1 MTDHESEARSQKQRT
16 RTRINVKLP
25 WYRKKS
31 TAVILAVV
39 ALAAAALLAKPAY
52 RRAREWRIDQNANNA
67 TAALAAGNYTEARQL
82 ATAVLRLHDDRLD
95 MLVVLQ
101 QAMEKLHDPAAVN
114 IAKML
119 LSHPKTTAEERIH
132 YFQMICTELPMAS
145 VVQTWQTMGVE
156 LANSPPY
163 LAPLLTRLVD
173 QGLLNEAARLL
184 PARGETPMAPELRL
198 QGARMLLKSN
208 LKERRER
215 GQLEIAEL
223 MEAGGDTALPAFRL
237 LAEVRLPEL
246 RAGYFPE
253 FEEWIRTQA
262 GATLDDQLLA
272 LSQRRQRYPL
282 QESQI
287 VQEAIARFAN
297 THPVAVARW
306 LIAID
311 KAQEALTLL
320 PAKDAAQD
328 TERFRTR
335 ADALLAL
342 QLWPEAREWL
352 TTPPEGFP
360 IIELEARR
368 VICDDTPGDP
378 SKNGKAWTQALHEAS
393 GRADCNDLIDL
404 HRRMTAAGLH
414 ELACEAMTEAVRKG
428 RGRLPLWGQVRDLLP
443 WLHHRQE
450 GQAMLDI
457 CKVMATLE
465 PTNPEVVIASLDLSC
480 IFGQIQPAALLTRLA
495 LLKEQR
501 PGCDQAPPFQATAA
515 TALLADQQPVAAIKA
530 LGQMAADGPNASA
543 RVIAVTALAKAM
555 LGDQAA
561 SADLLARVDWKTMLP
576 EEKSFFT
583 RLLAKLSAPGT
594 TEPIGN
600 RFDPKILPP
609 SDAPVEVPAPPTA
622 LPAIGNQ
629 FDPKERPL
637 SEPPSEPPSNPSSEP
652 KPLPPIPESIQNA
665 FEPKPAPPLPP
676 IDPLKPK

>member
-1 MTDHESEARSQKQRT
+1 MSQDAIKLDSPPNPPLSQGMTDNESEAPSQKHRT

-31 TAVILAVV
+31 TAVIIAVV

-82 ATAVLRLHDDRLD
+82 AMAVLRLHDNRLD

-101 QAMEKLHDPAAVN
+101 QSMEKLHDPAAVN
-114 IAKML
+114 IAKLL

-132 YFQMICTELPMAS
+132 YFQMICTELPMAN
-145 VVQTWQTMGVE
+145 VVQIWQTMGVK

-184 PARGETPMAPELRL
+184 PARSETAMAPELRL

-208 LKERRER
+208 LKERREH

-237 LAEVRLPEL
+237 LAEVRLADL

-253 FEEWIRTQA
+253 FEEWIRTQE
-262 GATLDDQLLA
+262 GATIDDQLLA
-272 LSQRRQRYPL
+272 LNQRRQRYPL
-282 QESQI
+282 QEFQI
-287 VQEAIARFAN
+287 AQEAIARFAN
-297 THPVAVARW
+297 TQPAAVARW
-306 LIAID
+306 LLSIK
-311 KAQEALTLL
+311 KAPEALTLL
-320 PAKDAAQD
+320 PEEDAEEDAD
-328 TERFRTR
+328 RFRTR

-352 TTPPEGFP
+352 ATPPDGFP

-378 SKNGKAWTQALHEAS
+378 SKKGNAWTQALHEAS
-393 GRADCNDLIDL
+393 GHADGNDLLEL

-428 RGRLPLWGQVRDLLP
+428 CGRLPLWSQVRDLLP
-443 WLHHRQE
+443 WLHHRQD

-457 CKVMATLE
+457 CKVMASLE
-465 PTNPEVVIASLDLSC
+465 PNNPDVVVASLDLSC
-480 IFGQIQPAALLTRLA
+480 IFGQIQPSVLLSRLA
-495 LLKEQR
+495 QLQQKN
-501 PGCDQAPPFQATAA
+501 PDCDQAPPFQLASA
-515 TALLADQQPVAAIKA
+515 TALLADQQAEAAIKA
-530 LGQMAADGPNASA
+530 LAENTADGPNATA

-555 LGDQAA
+555 LGDQTA
-561 SADLLARVDWKTMLP
+561 SADLLARVDWKAMLP
-576 EEKSFFT
+576 EEKAFFT

-594 TEPIGN
+594 TEAIGS

-609 SDAPVEVPAPPTA
+609 SSDPLEAPAPSA
-622 LPAIGNQ
+622 ILPAIGNQ
-629 FDPKERPL
+629 FDPKERPPSDL
-637 SEPPSEPPSNPSSEP
+637 PPPPLPGP
-652 KPLPPIPESIQNA
+652 KPLPPL
-665 FEPKPAPPLPP
+665 PAIVPPGS
-676 IDPLKPK
+676 K